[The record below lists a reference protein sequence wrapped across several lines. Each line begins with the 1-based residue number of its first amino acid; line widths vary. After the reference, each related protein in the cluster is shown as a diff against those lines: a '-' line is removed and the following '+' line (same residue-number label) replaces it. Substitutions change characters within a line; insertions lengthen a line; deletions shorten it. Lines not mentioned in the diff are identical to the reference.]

1 MNKTKIKILLVED
14 NEGDIVL
21 TKEALEEFKF
31 PTELI
36 VKRDGSE
43 ALIYLLGQSKA
54 GLSGLPD
61 LILLDINLPK
71 KNGHEVLQS
80 VKNHPDLKHI
90 PIIILTTSSSEWDI
104 LNAYQEH
111 CNCYIIKPVDINE
124 FFKVTSVLE
133 EFWINTTKLP
143 SKS

>member
-61 LILLDINLPK
+61 LVLLDINLPK